1 MKAIKIPYH
10 YAGSGTVTLQQ
21 ADIQDTIDD
30 HGLTPTSADAEI
42 RAAILACV
50 GEVAHC
56 QSPATVTSH
65 SVDSRLLAAVRAVL
79 TARGDPDE

>member
-30 HGLTPTSADAEI
+30 HGLTPTSTDAEI

-50 GEVAHC
+50 GEVAHD

-65 SVDSRLLAAVRAVL
+65 AVDSQLLAAVRAVI
-79 TARGDPDE
+79 TARGDTDE

>member
-10 YAGSGTVTLQQ
+10 YAGGGTVTLQQ

-30 HGLTPTSADAEI
+30 HGLTPTSTDAEI
-42 RAAILACV
+42 RTAILACV
-50 GEVAHC
+50 SEIAHN

-65 SVDSRLLAAVRAVL
+65 AVDSQLLAAVRAVI
-79 TARGDPDE
+79 AERGDADA